1 VKLPALPRLGIPLLA
16 ALLLHGLGL
25 SLSHLQSKRQPPMVR
40 LSARDDT
47 ADLLVLSRRLPEEQE
62 MGTIPL
68 PPRLSLPP
76 PPPALLS
83 ALPPPPDA
91 TKRRPPAAG
100 TTSPKKRAL
109 QVPAP
114 RRLPGATRAVG
125 SGTKSSPG
133 TTTTRPPDPAVS
145 AALATLE
152 SLREQAALPA
162 SAEEGTFADATGTKP
177 PLLRPVGE
185 AADSWRKLW
194 EGARPEST
202 PAEELGDLPASVEL
216 RKLPITQARGAGVIP
231 SHGQAVVLADHL
243 ILLWIENGTLWMLR
257 SPTRPG

>member
-1 VKLPALPRLGIPLLA
+1 MKLPALPRLGIPLLA

-25 SLSHLQSKRQPPMVR
+25 SLSHLQSSRQPPPVK

-47 ADLLVLSRRLPEEQE
+47 AELLVLSRRLPEEPE
-62 MGTIPL
+62 MGTLPL

-83 ALPPPPDA
+83 A
-91 TKRRPPAAG
+91 AG
-100 TTSPKKRAL
+100 TASPKKSKLR
-109 QVPAP
+109 VTPP
-114 RRLPGATRAVG
+114 RRLPGASRAMAP
-125 SGTKSSPG
+125 GTKSPLG
-133 TTTTRPPDPAVS
+133 TTAARPPDPERS
-145 AALATLE
+145 GALATLE

-162 SAEEGTFADATGTKP
+162 SAEEGAVRDAPGVPP
-177 PLLRPVGE
+177 PLLRPTGE

-194 EGARPEST
+194 EGALPEST
-202 PAEELGDLPASVEL
+202 PAKELGDLPASVEL
-216 RKLPITQARGAGVIP
+216 RKLPLTQARGAGVIP

-257 SPTRPG
+257 SPTTPG

>member
-1 VKLPALPRLGIPLLA
+1 MKLPALPRLGLPLLA

-25 SLSHLQSKRQPPMVR
+25 SFSHLQSSRQRPPVR

-47 ADLLVLSRRLPEEQE
+47 AELLVLSRRLPEEQE

-83 ALPPPPDA
+83 A
-91 TKRRPPAAG
+91 AG
-100 TTSPKKRAL
+100 SASPKKSKLRVA
-109 QVPAP
+109 PP
-114 RRLPGATRAVG
+114 RRPAGAAVAKA
-125 SGTKSSPG
+125 STTKSPLR
-133 TTTTRPPDPAVS
+133 TTSTRPPDPAVS
-145 AALATLE
+145 GALATLE

-162 SAEEGTFADATGTKP
+162 SAEEGAAGDSSGETP
-177 PLLRPVGE
+177 PLLRPTGE
-185 AADSWRKLW
+185 AADAWRKLW

-202 PAEELGDLPASVEL
+202 PAKELGDLPASVEL
-216 RKLPITQARGAGVIP
+216 RKLPLTQARGTGLIP

-243 ILLWIENGTLWMLR
+243 ILLWIDNGTLWLLR
-257 SPTRPG
+257 SPTTPG